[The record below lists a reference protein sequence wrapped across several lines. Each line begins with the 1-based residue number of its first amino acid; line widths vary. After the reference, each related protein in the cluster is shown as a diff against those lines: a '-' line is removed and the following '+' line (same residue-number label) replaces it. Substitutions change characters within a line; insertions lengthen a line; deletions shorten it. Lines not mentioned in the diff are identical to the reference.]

1 MSVPFTK
8 AYSALHWAWAT
19 RSKSNTPGLNELI
32 TVYILTLITS
42 LNKTTDAEKEFSIF
56 IFTQVD
62 QYGIYSNLDNFTQQ
76 DHWCRTER
84 NFSIFI
90 FTQVDQYGMRAID
103 QNPVKAT
110 HTWSRTH
117 HKEHETIPNPCHCT
131 FTGQSIFSLNLRW
144 IPTPIWT
151 CVTNHRHRHNFKL
164 TLSFQRKLKMGP
176 LCGTVRWSMLKF
188 NFHCKTFSC

>member
-1 MSVPFTK
+1 MQK
-8 AYSALHWAWAT
+8 
-19 RSKSNTPGLNELI
+19 RN
-32 TVYILTLITS
+32 
-42 LNKTTDAEKEFSIF
+42 FSSF

-62 QYGIYSNLDNFTQQ
+62 QYGIYSNLDDFTQQ

-110 HTWSRTH
+110 HIWSRTH
-117 HKEHETIPNPCHCT
+117 HKEHATIPNSRHGA

-164 TLSFQRKLKMGP
+164 TLLFHQKLKMGFW
-176 LCGTVRWSMLKF
+176 CGTVRWSILKF
-188 NFHCKTFSC
+188 NFLCKIFFHAKSEIHKI